1 MNDFIWVIMCLA
13 LIVVSGIFLGLW
25 TYRDAQNRGL
35 NAKLWTLIVILGPSG
50 IGILL
55 YFLVAR
61 KQSLIECSNCS
72 SNISRDSK
80 YCNKC
85 GNSVTEIKEI
95 EKKPTKYL
103 IIGFVVSFIISMLC
117 FIGFIVTSENLEF
130 NSGSSLFLIEVNTK
144 KKWNISYYK
153 STSEFSRTIKKEDN
167 NPSNMYIDASCDEGS
182 LAIKIKQGD
191 KEEVIDISNTNGVI
205 KVDLNEFENGE
216 IKLFLIDEKCKGVSL
231 EAYWE

>member
-1 MNDFIWVIMCLA
+1 MNDFIWVIMCLS
-13 LIVVSGIFLGLW
+13 LIVVAGIFLGLW

-61 KQSLIECSNCS
+61 KQSFIECSNCS

-85 GNSVTEIKEI
+85 GDSVTEIKEI
-95 EKKPTKYL
+95 GKKPTKYL
-103 IIGFVVSFIISMLC
+103 IIGFVVSFIVSMLC
-117 FIGFIVTSENLEF
+117 FVGFIVTSDTLEF
-130 NSGSSLFLIEVNTK
+130 NSGASLFLVEVNTK
-144 KKWNISYYK
+144 KKWNLSYYK
-153 STSEFSRTIKKEDN
+153 STSTFSRTIKKEDDT
-167 NPSNMYIDASCDEGS
+167 PSTMYIDASCDEGT
-182 LAIKIKQGD
+182 LGIKIEQGD
-191 KEEVIDISNTNGVI
+191 MEEIIDISNTNGTKKI
-205 KVDLNEFENGE
+205 DLSGFKNGK
-216 IKLFLIDEKCKGVSL
+216 IKLFLLADECKGVDL